1 MTFESTIE
9 GTLTLS
15 IEKVRIEESLR
26 RRSRDYKFI
35 DGRNN
40 FERIGDT
47 LVLNVYFY
55 NIKEAE
61 KQDVYDYVFKTQD
74 DLISITNID
83 EVASGDPYYEYD
95 DNMVVEKPKTDLIFK
110 RDLDSKYTDS
120 FTCKMTITC
129 DTRTNGT
136 KP

>member
-1 MTFESTIE
+1 MEFESGIE

-15 IEKVRIEESLR
+15 VEKVRIEESFR

-55 NIKEAE
+55 NIKESE
-61 KQDVYDYVFKTQD
+61 KQDVYDYVFKTED
-74 DLISITNID
+74 DLEYITNID
-83 EVASGDPYYEYD
+83 EVASGDAYYEYNT
-95 DNMVVEKPKTDLIFK
+95 NMVVEKPKTDLIFK
-110 RDLDSKYTDS
+110 RDIDSKYTDS

-129 DTRTNGT
+129 DTKTTGT

>member
-61 KQDVYDYVFKTQD
+61 KLGLKLHF
-74 DLISITNID
+74 
-83 EVASGDPYYEYD
+83 EAFAS
-95 DNMVVEKPKTDLIFK
+95 
-110 RDLDSKYTDS
+110 
-120 FTCKMTITC
+120 
-129 DTRTNGT
+129 
-136 KP
+136 